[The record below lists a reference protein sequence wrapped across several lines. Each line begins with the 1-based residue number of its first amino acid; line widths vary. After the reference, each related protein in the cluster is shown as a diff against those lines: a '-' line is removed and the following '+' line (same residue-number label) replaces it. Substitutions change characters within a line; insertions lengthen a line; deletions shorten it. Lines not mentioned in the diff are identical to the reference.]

1 MVKLRVALET
11 LTKAQLLDIVKSC
24 PYLSIAA
31 SKNRTEIIDYLD
43 ATLPSTGRLSQLLPS
58 FTDKDT
64 AVVRMFLAEKKL
76 RYEGMSQAEF
86 AKFLTL
92 NMRMANSFAG
102 SINKMRSIG
111 LIFMDVDVKG
121 KQKVVF
127 PSEYLKY
134 FDDYYKGK

>member
-1 MVKLRVALET
+1 MVKLRVALDN

-24 PYLSIAA
+24 PHLSIAS

-43 ATLPSTGRLSQLLPS
+43 TTLPSTSRLSKLLCL
-58 FTDKDT
+58 FNEKDN
-64 AVVRMFLAEKKL
+64 AVIRMFLAEKKL
-76 RYEGMSQAEF
+76 RYEGMSQIEF
-86 AKFLTL
+86 AKFLQL
-92 NMRMANSFAG
+92 NMRMSNSFADT
-102 SINKMRSIG
+102 INKMRAIG
-111 LIFMDVDVKG
+111 LIFMNVDVKG